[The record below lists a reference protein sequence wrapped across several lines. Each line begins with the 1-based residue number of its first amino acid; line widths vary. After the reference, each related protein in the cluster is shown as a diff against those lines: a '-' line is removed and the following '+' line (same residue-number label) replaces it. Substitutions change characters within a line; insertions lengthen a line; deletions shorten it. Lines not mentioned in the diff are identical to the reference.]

1 MKKRNPLEK
10 SETIFETEARLK
22 LEAKKLAEIHKNK
35 PVKKYLLK

>member
-1 MKKRNPLEK
+1 MKKSNPLEK

-35 PVKKYLLK
+35 KVTKYLLK